1 MKVIL
6 LDNDGVICLH
16 DQWGSRYK
24 KRREFYF
31 ENPEFEKS
39 TEKDPVNIVF
49 DDFDEESIVILNE
62 ILTITDAEIV
72 VSSDWKNYAT
82 LEELGDYYIQQGVLK
97 RPIAVTRDFEEII
110 KDRPEAKK
118 EFGGYY
124 IYRDHY
130 RYWETKDYILNN
142 PDLESFVII
151 DDIPIELIEPVTN
164 FVKTNEIIGI
174 KEKGLKEKI
183 IKILNDGKNFN

>member
-6 LDNDGVICLH
+6 LDNDGVICLYN
-16 DQWGSRYK
+16 QWGSRYK
-24 KRREFYF
+24 KQREFYF

-62 ILTITDAEIV
+62 ILTVTDAEIV

-82 LEELGDYYIQQGVLK
+82 LEELGDYYIQQGILK

-118 EFGGYY
+118 EFGRYD
-124 IYRDHY
+124 IYRDYH

-151 DDIPIELIEPVTN
+151 DDIPIEFVGPVTN
-164 FVKTNEIIGI
+164 FVKTNETIGI

-183 IKILNDGKNFN
+183 IKILNNGNV

>member
-6 LDNDGVICLH
+6 LDNDGVICLYN
-16 DQWGSRYK
+16 QWGSRYK
-24 KRREFYF
+24 KQREFYF

-49 DDFDEESIVILNE
+49 DDFDEESIIILNE

-72 VSSDWKNYAT
+72 VSSDWKHYAT
-82 LEELGDYYIQQGVLK
+82 LEELGDYYIQQGILK
-97 RPIAVTRDFEEII
+97 KPIAVTRDFEEII
-110 KDRPEAKK
+110 EDRPEAKK
-118 EFGGYY
+118 EFGRYD
-124 IYRDHY
+124 IYRDYH

-151 DDIPIELIEPVTN
+151 DDIPIEFVGPVTN
-164 FVKTNEIIGI
+164 FVKTNETIGI

-183 IKILNDGKNFN
+183 IKILNNENV